1 MGADGCSTGVL
12 PSHAKV
18 LHIHSRSSISGLTI
32 LLIFNMLSRYI
43 LGYISKHLLSESLP
57 GDVMKYVECA
67 SKRFERVGKAGAK
80 RGQQPPTAA
89 EIELAKVCGKIAC
102 VGRVVV

>member
-18 LHIHSRSSISGLTI
+18 LHLHPRSSISGLMI
-32 LLIFNMLSRYI
+32 PLIFNTLSCRNI
-43 LGYISKHLLSESLP
+43 GYITKHLVSESLP
-57 GDVMKYVECA
+57 GEVMKYVECA
-67 SKRFERVGKAGAK
+67 SKRLERVGKAGAK

-89 EIELAKVCGKIAC
+89 EIELAKVCE
-102 VGRVVV
+102 